1 MKRKKM
7 VDVREINLKRQREW
21 EYAQTNYSE
30 AGWLM
35 ANFQTIVLNKE
46 VLVKS
51 IFKDWYGDQLEFQ
64 IGVDGNREIFLH
76 DNGRYLSWLEENHM
90 DIYPEVKQQFFTTYS
105 IQVRVEY
112 GFILQRTGCKS
123 RELPHFIIQ
132 MQQYC
137 LALTALVKIVI
148 EVEQASKLKIDER

>member
-51 IFKDWYGDQLEFQ
+51 IFKDWYGD
-64 IGVDGNREIFLH
+64 
-76 DNGRYLSWLEENHM
+76 
-90 DIYPEVKQQFFTTYS
+90 
-105 IQVRVEY
+105 
-112 GFILQRTGCKS
+112 
-123 RELPHFIIQ
+123 
-132 MQQYC
+132 
-137 LALTALVKIVI
+137 
-148 EVEQASKLKIDER
+148 